1 MDLNR
6 RTALQMLG
14 ATAGMALVGAP
25 SLSVAQDGTKTLV
38 IALDEIAKQLDPLE
52 AIPRCRAARAAITA
66 ACAVGANSPGE
77 G

>member
-38 IALDEIAKQLDPLE
+38 IALDEIAKQLE
-52 AIPRCRAARAAITA
+52 AAA
-66 ACAVGANSPGE
+66 GKK
-77 G
+77 